1 MPDSATKPRLT
12 RAVTLAMAVSSGA
25 AVANLYYN
33 QPILGL
39 IAHQLPGGARLAGL
53 IPTATQAGYA
63 AGMLLLVPLGDTL
76 DRRKLILWQTLALA
90 VALAAAALAPD
101 ARGLILASLAVGLTA
116 TIAQMI
122 VPFAAELAA
131 PGERGAVVGT
141 VMSGVL
147 AGILLGRAL
156 AGVVAEQAGWRA
168 IFWLGSIVALLIA
181 GLLARLLP
189 RSGPG
194 RAIRY
199 GALLASLLALL
210 REEPALRRASLVQ
223 AAQFAGFNAFW
234 TTLAFRLQASPLH
247 LGAGV
252 ARARRGGR
260 ARRVRWVA
268 RPPHGPV
275 AGGRFQLG
283 RAAAG
288 HGREGGLPA
297 GRRPRSRL
305 PLRAG
310 IRWPGPERP
319 TGAPLRGG
327 DGAGYPA
334 CVSTGALGLWLR
346 SHLRPRRPHE
356 DHGRAGRGGKG
367 QNQPPRPGRSGSG
380 ALPHDAA
387 GLSAGPIPP
396 GRMVGELNMM
406 VRLAAPGTA

>member
-12 RAVTLAMAVSSGA
+12 RTVTLAMAVSSGA

-53 IPTATQAGYA
+53 IPTATQTGYA

-90 VALAAAALAPD
+90 MALAVAALAPD
-101 ARGLILASLAVGLTA
+101 ARALILASLAVGLTA

-168 IFWLGSIVALLIA
+168 IFWLGSGVALLIA
-181 GLLARLLP
+181 GLLGRLLP

-223 AAQFAGFNAFW
+223 AAQFAAFNAFW
-234 TTLAFRLQASPLH
+234 TTLAFRLQAPPLH

-252 ARARRGGR
+252 AGAFGVLG
-260 ARRVRWVA
+260 ATGVLVA
-268 RPPHGPV
+268 PV
-275 AGGRFQLG
+275 VG
-283 RAAAG
+283 RAADRRGPQPIIRLGILCVLLAWG
-288 HGREGGLPA
+288 VFVALPGLPGLILGVVLLDLGVQASLIANQAVVYALRPPARNRINTLFVGIMFA
-297 GRRPRSRL
+297 G
-305 PLRAG
+305 
-310 IRWPGPERP
+310 
-319 TGAPLRGG
+319 
-327 DGAGYPA
+327 
-334 CVSTGALGLWLR
+334 GALG
-346 SHLRPRRPHE
+346 
-356 DHGRAGRGGKG
+356 
-367 QNQPPRPGRSGSG
+367 
-380 ALPHDAA
+380 
-387 GLSAGPIPP
+387 SAGAGVAWRHGGWHWLCAFGVMLGVLALAFDRL
-396 GRMVGELNMM
+396 GRRN
-406 VRLAAPGTA
+406 R